1 MGATNY
7 EFYSDEL
14 INTAEL
20 LKAIAHPARLR
31 ALLIIVNETGEDV
44 TVKDIS
50 KEIKLS
56 QSTLSVHLR
65 QLHNSGLIK
74 TAIVNNEGKCQ
85 KVFRANKPAIEHL
98 VELLDYLLKK
108 IELKSDDRY
117 ESLHHFYSKLL
128 SIQNWN
134 QCFEA

>member
-74 TAIVNNEGKCQ
+74 TAIINNEGKCQ
-85 KVFRANKPAIEHL
+85 KVFRANKPAIDHL

-108 IELKSDDRY
+108 IDLKSDDRY